1 MAKALGAF
9 GAALIVALA
18 LVVAGCGGSSSS
30 SGSSHSSTSTGPANA
45 GGQSA
50 SAFQACLAQHGVKL
64 RSGFGNGQPPQGGGA
79 PPQGGGAPPQGGGQ
93 PPSFSAKQQKAFA
106 ACRGKMPAGAS
117 ASGGFP
123 GGGQTSSALKKY
135 TSCLRQ
141 HGVTFSGSNNQSAFK
156 KASAA
161 CAKYAPS
168 AGG

>member
-30 SGSSHSSTSTGPANA
+30 SGSSHSSTSTGSANA

-64 RSGFGNGQPPQGGGA
+64 RSGFGNGQPPQGGAGQA
-79 PPQGGGAPPQGGGQ
+79 PQGGR

-161 CAKYAPS
+161 CAKYAPTP
-168 AGG
+168 GG